1 MVLLS
6 PLLEQVHSG
15 LKLIMEWVFNECVER
30 GIIPEPPKQIQ
41 GGNLE
46 IEFVSMLAQAQK
58 AVKISGMERFT
69 TFTINLAQ
77 AIDPALVMKL
87 NGAKIIDDY
96 ADFVNINPEQILATE
111 EWEKQKAALQQKQQQ
126 AEQMAQ
132 MQQGSEV
139 IKNVGGVDAFGGE
152 LMSRLGL

>member
-1 MVLLS
+1 
-6 PLLEQVHSG
+6 
-15 LKLIMEWVFNECVER
+15 
-30 GIIPEPPKQIQ
+30 
-41 GGNLE
+41 
-46 IEFVSMLAQAQK
+46 
-58 AVKISGMERFT
+58 MERFT

>member
-1 MVLLS
+1 MSYEKVKTIKVVYNKNDGYYISCISACNNVRPLMDEHWTHGKGKGLS
-6 PLLEQVHSG
+6 KDDLE
-15 LKLIMEWVFNECVER
+15 K
-30 GIIPEPPKQIQ
+30 
-41 GGNLE
+41 
-46 IEFVSMLAQAQK
+46 
-58 AVKISGMERFT
+58 
-69 TFTINLAQ
+69 
-77 AIDPALVMKL
+77 
-87 NGAKIIDDY
+87 
-96 ADFVNINPEQILATE
+96 QILATE